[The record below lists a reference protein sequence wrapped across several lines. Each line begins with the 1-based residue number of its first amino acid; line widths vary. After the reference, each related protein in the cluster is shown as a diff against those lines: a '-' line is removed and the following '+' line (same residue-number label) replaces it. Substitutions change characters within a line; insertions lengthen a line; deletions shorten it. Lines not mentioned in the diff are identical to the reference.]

1 MVLCTIGPKKCCF
14 FNADTVGPS
23 TFSDCDRMIG
33 PIFRTGSAL
42 VADIEPSDLLE
53 EG

>member
-1 MVLCTIGPKKCCF
+1 MVLRTIDLEKCCV
-14 FNADTVGPS
+14 FNADSVGAS
-23 TFSDCDRMIG
+23 MFSDCARMIG